1 MAEARLP
8 LESDLL
14 RTFVTVSETGSFTR
28 AAKVVGRT
36 QSAVSL
42 QVKRLEELAGGP
54 LFERGSRGVAPT
66 HLGLELLTN
75 ARRVVSLLEETDLAL
90 RASPL
95 IGLVRI
101 GLPEEYGHAALTRA
115 LGAFAARHSN
125 VEVTAQYGRSDENM
139 SRVSAGELDLAVL
152 FDWQNMPGAEV
163 LRHDPTVWVTSEV
176 HRVDQRSP
184 LPIALYAS
192 SAWCS
197 DYAIKSLND
206 RGIPFRIAYSS
217 DTNGGLK
224 LAVMSGLAIAPLS
237 RSNIPEGCRE
247 LTSVDGFGA
256 IDNSR
261 LVLHRNPR
269 ATSAAVA
276 GMARAMFEAFRMD
289 DD

>member
-1 MAEARLP
+1 MAEASVP

-14 RTFVTVSETGSFTR
+14 RTFVTVSDTGSFTR

-42 QVKRLEELAGGP
+42 QVKRLEQLAGGA

-66 HLGLELLTN
+66 RLGLELLTN
-75 ARRVVSLLEETDLAL
+75 ARRVVSLLNETDLAF
-90 RASPL
+90 RGSPL
-95 IGLVRI
+95 IGVVRI
-101 GLPEEYGHAALTRA
+101 GLPEEYGHVALTHA

-125 VEVTAQYGRSDENM
+125 VEVTAQYGRSEENR
-139 SRVSAGELDLAVL
+139 SRVNAGELDLAVI

-163 LRHDPTVWVTSEV
+163 LRHDPTVWVTSET

-184 LPIALYAS
+184 LPIAVYTS

-206 RGIPFRIAYSS
+206 RGISFRIAYSS

-224 LAVMSGLAIAPLS
+224 LAVLSGLAIAPLS
-237 RSNIPEGCRE
+237 RGNIPEGCRE

-256 IDNSR
+256 IDESR

-269 ATSAAVA
+269 AVSAAVA
-276 GMARAMFEAFRMD
+276 GMASAMLEAFRMD
-289 DD
+289 AR